1 MGCLPNYPAFEGRLD
16 LDDAKE
22 KRSRRVVKLQ
32 GFVLKALDGFGIRNC
47 WPLKLDAKCNTPNS
61 GTVTEHPNH
70 QWQAVGYG
78 ES

>member
-1 MGCLPNYPAFEGRLD
+1 LPNYPAFEGRLD
-16 LDDAKE
+16 LDDTKG

-32 GFVLKALDGFGIRNC
+32 GFVLKALDGVRNSQ
-47 WPLKLDAKCNTPNS
+47 LLATEALDAKCNTPNS
-61 GTVTEHPNH
+61 GTVTEHPHH